1 MNPEVAWLDP
11 AVLTTAFLAGLLG
24 SGHCFGMCGGIA
36 AGLGAMSK
44 GRAVVPALQ
53 FNLARLASYA
63 VLGLIAA
70 VVLSGVSNLVPIG
83 RWLRLLTAV
92 MILMIG
98 LKFLFNFRGI
108 EFIERGG
115 AGLWK
120 KIMPLALKAG
130 NRQDWIGRLL
140 LGFCWGFIPCGL
152 VYTVLMTAA
161 STANPVSGAA
171 TMLAFGAGTLPA
183 MLGLTA
189 AAPALAAFLQD
200 RTVRRIIGFA
210 LIVLAVWTLVTIW
223 SMGQNPANHAHHL
236 AVSFVQSDNFRSC

>member
-1 MNPEVAWLDP
+1 MNPEMSWFDP
-11 AVLTTAFLAGLLG
+11 AVLSTAFLAGLLG

-36 AGLGAMSK
+36 AGLGAMSR

-53 FNLARLASYA
+53 FNLARLFSYA
-63 VLGLIAA
+63 VLGLVAA
-70 VVLSGVSNLVPIG
+70 TVLSGVAGLMPIA

-98 LKFLFNFRGI
+98 LKFLFNFRGV

-120 KIMPLALKAG
+120 KIMPLAMKAG
-130 NRQDWIGRLL
+130 NRQDALGRLL
-140 LGFCWGFIPCGL
+140 LGACWGFIPCGL
-152 VYTVLMTAA
+152 VYSVLMTAA
-161 STANPVSGAA
+161 STANPAGGTI

-189 AAPALAAFLQD
+189 AAPALASFLED
-200 RTVRRIIGFA
+200 RTVRRVIGFA
-210 LIVLAVWTLVTIW
+210 LVVLALWTVLMMWGAINQG
-223 SMGQNPANHAHHL
+223 SMNHAHH
-236 AVSFVQSDNFRSC
+236 

>member
-1 MNPEVAWLDP
+1 MVPETVMMEP

-36 AGLGAMSK
+36 AGLGAMSR

-53 FNLARLASYA
+53 FNMARLGSYA
-63 VLGLIAA
+63 VLGLVAAA
-70 VVLSGVSNLVPIG
+70 VLGGVSGLMPIA
-83 RWLRLLTAV
+83 RWLRLLTAI
-92 MILMIG
+92 MIMMIG
-98 LKFLFNFRGI
+98 LKFLFNFRGV

-130 NRQDWIGRLL
+130 NRQDMLGRIT
-140 LGFCWGFIPCGL
+140 LGACWGLIPCGL
-152 VYTVLMTAA
+152 VYSVLMTAA
-161 STANPVSGAA
+161 STASAMNGAF

-189 AAPALAAFLQD
+189 AAPALASFLED
-200 RTVRRIIGFA
+200 RTVRRLIGFA
-210 LIVLAVWTLVTIW
+210 LVVLAIWTILMMW
-223 SMGQNPANHAHHL
+223 GAMGQAGEAGHQHH
-236 AVSFVQSDNFRSC
+236 

>member
-1 MNPEVAWLDP
+1 MNPGMAWLDP
-11 AVLTTAFLAGLLG
+11 AVLSTAFLAGLLG

-36 AGLGAMSK
+36 AGLGAMSR
-44 GRAVVPALQ
+44 GRAIVPALQ
-53 FNLARLASYA
+53 FNLARLVSYA

-70 VVLSGVSNLVPIG
+70 SVLGGVSGLLPWA

-120 KIMPLALKAG
+120 KILPFALKAG

-161 STANPVSGAA
+161 STANPVSGAV
-171 TMLAFGAGTLPA
+171 TMLAFGVGTLPA

-189 AAPALAAFLQD
+189 AAPALASFLED
-200 RTVRRIIGFA
+200 RTVRRVIGFA
-210 LIVLAVWTLVTIW
+210 LVVLAVWTALMMW
-223 SMGQNPANHAHHL
+223 GSMTQGSMSHAQH
-236 AVSFVQSDNFRSC
+236 

>member
-1 MNPEVAWLDP
+1 MNPELTWLEP
-11 AVLTTAFLAGLLG
+11 AVLSTAFLAGLLG

-36 AGLGAMSK
+36 AGLGAMSR

-53 FNLARLASYA
+53 FNLARLVSYA
-63 VLGLIAA
+63 ILGMLAA
-70 VVLSGVSNLVPIG
+70 TVLSGVSGLVPIG
-83 RWLRLLTAV
+83 RWLRVLTAV
-92 MILMIG
+92 MILLIG

-120 KIMPLALKAG
+120 KIMPFAMKAG
-130 NRQDWIGRLL
+130 NRQDALGRVL
-140 LGFCWGFIPCGL
+140 LGICWGFIPCGL

-161 STANPVSGAA
+161 STANPVSGAV

-189 AAPALAAFLQD
+189 AAPALSSFLED
-200 RTVRRIIGFA
+200 KTVRRMIGFA
-210 LIVLAVWTLVTIW
+210 LVVLAVWTILMMW
-223 SMGQNPANHAHHL
+223 GAMSQGQMGHAHH
-236 AVSFVQSDNFRSC
+236 

>member
-1 MNPEVAWLDP
+1 LNPGLTWLDP
-11 AVLTTAFLAGLLG
+11 AVLITAFLAGLLG

-36 AGLGAMSK
+36 AGLGAMER

-53 FNLARLASYA
+53 FNLARLLSYA
-63 VLGLIAA
+63 VLGLVSA
-70 VVLSGVSNLVPIG
+70 VVLSGVSELAPIG

-120 KIMPLALKAG
+120 KVMPFALKAG

-140 LGFCWGFIPCGL
+140 LGFCWGFLPCGL

-161 STANPVSGAA
+161 STANPVSGAL
-171 TMLAFGAGTLPA
+171 TMLAFGAGTLPS
-183 MLGLTA
+183 MLGLTMT
-189 AAPALAAFLQD
+189 APALASFLED
-200 RTVRRIIGFA
+200 RAVRRVIGFA
-210 LIVLAVWTLVTIW
+210 LVVLAVWTAVMIW
-223 SMGQNPANHAHHL
+223 SSMTQGQMSHLHH
-236 AVSFVQSDNFRSC
+236 

>member
-1 MNPEVAWLDP
+1 VNPELLWLDP

-36 AGLGAMSK
+36 AGLGAMSQ

-53 FNLARLASYA
+53 FNLARLTSYA
-63 VLGLIAA
+63 ILGLLAA
-70 VVLSGVSNLVPIG
+70 TVLSGVSSLVPIG
-83 RWLRLLTAV
+83 RWLRVLTAV
-92 MILMIG
+92 MILLIG

-120 KIMPLALKAG
+120 KILPFAMKAS
-130 NRQDWIGRLL
+130 NRQDALGRIL
-140 LGFCWGFIPCGL
+140 LGVCWGFIPCGL
-152 VYTVLMTAA
+152 VYSVLMTAA
-161 STANPVSGAA
+161 STANPLGGAL

-189 AAPALAAFLQD
+189 AAPALATFLED
-200 RTVRRIIGFA
+200 RTVRRLIGFA
-210 LIVLAVWTLVTIW
+210 LIVLAVWTLLMMW
-223 SMGQNPANHAHHL
+223 GSMTQGAMNHAHH
-236 AVSFVQSDNFRSC
+236 

>member
-1 MNPEVAWLDP
+1 MTPEIFWLEP

-44 GRAVVPALQ
+44 GRALAPALQ

-63 VLGLIAA
+63 ALGLVAAAVLGEVSGLLPIA
-70 VVLSGVSNLVPIG
+70 

-98 LKFLFNFRGI
+98 LKFLFNFRGV

-120 KIMPLALKAG
+120 RIMPLALKAG
-130 NRQDWIGRLL
+130 NRQDLPGRIV
-140 LGFCWGFIPCGL
+140 LGACWGLIPCGL
-152 VYTVLMTAA
+152 VYSVLMTAA
-161 STANPVSGAA
+161 STANPASGAL

-189 AAPALAAFLQD
+189 AAPALAAFLED
-200 RTVRRIIGFA
+200 RAVRRLIGFA
-210 LIVLAVWTLVTIW
+210 LIVLAIWTILMMW
-223 SMGQNPANHAHHL
+223 GAMNQGGGMSHQHH
-236 AVSFVQSDNFRSC
+236 